1 MGHGCAP
8 VDEWQ
13 RNDDQS
19 TFPQPAKCRMIAARG
34 YFPSK
39 MVLIMVLSVKPVN

>member
-1 MGHGCAP
+1 MSGS
-8 VDEWQ
+8 ETTIN
-13 RNDDQS
+13 RL
-19 TFPQPAKCRMIAARG
+19 FPQPVKCRMIAARG